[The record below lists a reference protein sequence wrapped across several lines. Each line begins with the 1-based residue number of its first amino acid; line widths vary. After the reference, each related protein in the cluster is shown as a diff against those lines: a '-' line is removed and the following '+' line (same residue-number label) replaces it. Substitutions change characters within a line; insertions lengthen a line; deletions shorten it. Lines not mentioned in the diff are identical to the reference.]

1 MYSVASSPSR
11 RFNSRLMPERAVWV
25 CWQCNGREDISRVR
39 DLSLGGLFLETKAH
53 RAVGVSTK
61 IDFLVDEG
69 QIRAEA
75 VVRHIRPGNGLGL
88 KFTALTD
95 QDRPRLAALLR
106 RLRNFVTIEQPLRGV
121 VSER

>member
-1 MYSVASSPSR
+1 
-11 RFNSRLMPERAVWV
+11 MPDREVWV

-39 DLSLGGLFLETKAH
+39 DLGLGGLFLETKSH
-53 RAVGVSTK
+53 RAIGVATK

-95 QDRPRLAALLR
+95 QDRPHLAALIR
-106 RLRNFVTIEQPLRGV
+106 RLRSIGPVIFSPRG
-121 VSER
+121 

>member
-1 MYSVASSPSR
+1 MYSVISSPSR
-11 RFNSRLMPERAVWV
+11 RFNSRLVPPRDVWV
-25 CWQCNGREDISRVR
+25 CWHCNGREDVSRVR

-75 VVRHIRPGNGLGL
+75 VVRHIRPGTGLGL
-88 KFTALTD
+88 KFIALTD

-106 RLRNFVTIEQPLRGV
+106 RLRH
-121 VSER
+121 